1 MSYVTVM
8 SMINAA
14 FGERFLT
21 TVNETDK
28 NPVHLLF
35 NQWWQ
40 HAPENVKQA
49 YIDGFAHDPHYAEF
63 VSGRQ
68 YADPLD
74 LDVLRALPGG
84 TLGRTYYDWIIE
96 NGLTAQIATNYRQ
109 FHDMLVA
116 SGQLDGMPEPMQYAV
131 LRGFQTHDFQHVV
144 TGYDSSGLGEI
155 ALQAFCLAQIQF
167 PYFGMWI
174 SVVTTKMT
182 FISPNSIVP
191 LMDAITD
198 GWQLGREVDNIQAER
213 WEEMLADP
221 LEDVRA
227 RYHMKTSPLVAKLA
241 S

>member
-1 MSYVTVM
+1 
-8 SMINAA
+8 MITDEFAA
-14 FGERFLT
+14 LFLT
-21 TVNETDK
+21 TINQTDK

-49 YIDGFAHDPHYAEF
+49 YVDGFVNDPNLKKLTTGEQFAE
-63 VSGRQ
+63 
-68 YADPLD
+68 PLD
-74 LDVLRALPGG
+74 LQVLAALAPG
-84 TLGRTYYDWIIE
+84 TLGRTYHDWIVE
-96 NGLTAQIATNYRQ
+96 NNLTAQIAMNYKQ
-109 FHDMLVA
+109 YHDHLVKT
-116 SGQLDGMPEPMQYAV
+116 GQLDGMPEPIRYAI

-144 TGYDSSGLGEI
+144 TGYNSSGLGEI

-182 FISPNSIVP
+182 FLNPQAITP

-198 GWQLGREVDNIQAER
+198 GWQLGRSVGNIQAER
-213 WEEMLADP
+213 WEEMLDWP
-221 LEDVRA
+221 LADVRA
-227 RYHMKTSPLVAKLA
+227 KFNMRTSPLLERMA